1 MENEVMVEK
10 NKEKRWYVLHTHSG
24 YEAKAKASLER
35 RIQSMGLEDRIS
47 QVVIPTEEEIEI
59 KDGKKKRT
67 KKKIFP
73 GYIMIEMAMDNDIWQ
88 LVRNTTGITGFI
100 SSGSKPVPLQEREVQ
115 TILHQ
120 MGMAAPKIKV
130 AWDPGDSIRVIS
142 GPFMNFTGVIEDI
155 YPEQGKLRALLTIF
169 GRETPV
175 ELEFYQVE
183 KL

>member
-1 MENEVMVEK
+1 MAQE
-10 NKEKRWYVLHTHSG
+10 KEKRWYVLHTYSG
-24 YEAKAKASLER
+24 YEAKAKASLEKR
-35 RIQSMGLEDRIS
+35 VATMGLEDRIC
-47 QVVIPTEEEIEI
+47 QIVIPTEEEIEI

-73 GYIMIEMAMDNDIWQ
+73 GYIMIEMVMDDDVWH
-88 LVRNTTGITGFI
+88 LVRNTAGITGFI
-100 SSGSKPVPLQEREVQ
+100 SSGSRPVPLQEREVQ
-115 TILHQ
+115 AILHQ

-130 AWDPGDSIRVIS
+130 AWDPGDSIRVVS
-142 GPFMNFTGVIEDI
+142 GPFMNFTGVVEDI